1 MIYAHAPASAL
12 RSVLALR
19 VHLDDSTEENG
30 PIRFLPGT
38 HKRGVLSDAEID
50 ELIERLEPVAALAP
64 RGGVISMRPLI
75 LHSSPKMQ
83 SERPRRVVHI
93 EYAASL
99 DVGDGLRLAVA

>member
-19 VHLDDSTEENG
+19 VHLDNSTEENG

-38 HKRGVLSDAEID
+38 HMRGVLSDAEID
-50 ELIERLEPVAALAP
+50 ELTARLGPVSALAP
-64 RGGVISMRPLI
+64 RGGIVAMRQLI
-75 LHSSPKMQ
+75 LHSSPNMQ
-83 SERPRRVVHI
+83 SGHPRRVVHI

-99 DVGDGLRLAVA
+99 DVGDGLRLAIV